1 MEQRTMFSP
10 TARRSSWPARPESG
24 VSPQRAPGR
33 LVALLVALGLLV
45 TSSATGLTANPAW
58 GQTTDPT
65 DSHPTLV
72 PPDDTTTTSTS
83 TTVAAGGSATTTTTA
98 PPTADPYVPPP
109 VIDARLS
116 PALARVAV
124 QAPDY
129 DSAEAAYVSA
139 WRRQVDATRR
149 QSDAEAQLSELA
161 AAGQRLQTEINESTR
176 RHDKSAARLAVLRKG
191 VQNIAVADYVRSGS
205 GGSADIGLDPNSAT
219 NARAAEVMVEA
230 VTGAQQSDIVVHQ
243 AIVTGTRAVLDVDR
257 PALAE
262 VVVRTTDQSGQSAR
276 AVTDRAVAVADVARL
291 GQAVAD
297 VRMTA
302 MVTGTDM
309 SLVALDAY
317 WRAAATTA
325 FFDPACKVAWS
336 AIAGI
341 GRVETLHGRY
351 GGGPIDGNG
360 EANPPI
366 IGPPLDGS
374 NNTAVLRDSDGGAI
388 DTDPVWDR
396 AVGPMAF
403 IPSSWRAYGQDGNGD
418 GIKDVE
424 NIYDATL
431 ATAGLLCRSGPLDN
445 DANLRTAYFHYNQS
459 QVYVDMLLGFTHGYA
474 QFVIPPV

>member
-1 MEQRTMFSP
+1 MLTPRRASLPSRPRSGASRWLP
-10 TARRSSWPARPESG
+10 T
-24 VSPQRAPGR
+24 
-33 LVALLVALGLLV
+33 LLVALGLLA
-45 TSSATGLTANPAW
+45 TSWATGLTANPAW
-58 GQTTDPT
+58 GQTTDT
-65 DSHPTLV
+65 SDSHPTLV
-72 PPDDTTTTSTS
+72 PPDDTTTSSTAS
-83 TTVAAGGSATTTTTA
+83 PGGEGWSTTTTTGVPA
-98 PPTADPYVPPP
+98 VDPEAAPP

-129 DSAEAAYVSA
+129 DSAQAAYVSG
-139 WRRQVDATRR
+139 WRRQVDATHR
-149 QSDAEAQLSELA
+149 QVDAEARLTDLG
-161 AAGQRLQTEINESTR
+161 AAGQRLQSEINETTR
-176 RHDKSAARLAVLRKG
+176 RHDKSSARLAVLRQG
-191 VQNIAVADYVRSGS
+191 VQNIAVANYVRSGTS
-205 GGSADIGLDPNSAT
+205 GPADIGLDPNSAT

-230 VTGAQQSDIVVHQ
+230 VTGTQQNDIQVHQ
-243 AIVTGTRAVLDVDR
+243 AVVAATQAVLDVDR

-262 VVVRTTDQSGQSAR
+262 VVARTTEQSTRLAQ
-276 AVTDRAVAVADVARL
+276 AVSDRAAAVADVARL

-317 WRAAATTA
+317 WRATATTA
-325 FFDPACKVAWS
+325 FFNPACKVAWS
-336 AIAGI
+336 AIAGV

-366 IGPPLDGS
+366 VGPPLDGS
-374 NNTAVLRDSDGGAI
+374 NHTAVLHDTDGGTI

-424 NIYDATL
+424 NIYDAAL

-459 QVYVDMLLGFTHGYA
+459 QVYVDMVLGFTHGYA